1 MQPPEPPGPDS
12 PRAPDAPAS
21 PQLRLLV
28 IEDTESDYDLLV
40 HTLRRDGLR
49 ARTLRVE
56 SAEGV
61 ARAFDEGQWDAVI
74 SDHQL
79 PGYSSLEALEQVRA
93 RAPWCP
99 FIIVSGVIG
108 EDVAVGAMRRGADD
122 YLVKGRLARLVP
134 SLLNAIT
141 AAQARREQARIA
153 EALRESQ
160 RELRE
165 LLTHLETAIDAE
177 REEIAREV
185 HDEIG
190 AALTALR
197 LDLDWIG
204 RHGDAAS
211 AARAVQSTRTLL
223 GVVGSAQRLQR
234 RLRPPVLDQGL
245 IDGLRWLCEDLD
257 RRGDVRVRFRSNA
270 ESLDVDAPQALA
282 TFRTLQE
289 ALTNVARH
297 AGATRVDVDLHV
309 DAEHLSL
316 EVVDDGR
323 GVAAADLGK
332 RHSWGLKG
340 LRERAERIGG
350 WIEVSG
356 TPGAGTVLF
365 LCLPIAAPSP
375 ARLAAGVQQ

>member
-1 MQPPEPPGPDS
+1 MQPPEPGIAFPP
-12 PRAPDAPAS
+12 AVDAPAS
-21 PQLRLLV
+21 PRLRLLV

-40 HTLRRDGLR
+40 HTLRRDGLS

-61 ARAFDEGQWDAVI
+61 ARAFERERWDAVI

-93 RAPWCP
+93 LSPWCP

-153 EALRESQ
+153 EALRASQ
-160 RELRE
+160 TALRE
-165 LLTHLETAIDAE
+165 LLTHLDTAIDAE
-177 REEIAREV
+177 RAEIAREV

-211 AARAVQSTRTLL
+211 AARAAQSTRTLL
-223 GVVGSAQRLQR
+223 GIVGSAQRLQR

-257 RRGDVRVRFRSNA
+257 RRGDVRVRFRSNVEA
-270 ESLDVDAPQALA
+270 IDVDAPHALA
-282 TFRTLQE
+282 VFRTLQE
-289 ALTNVARH
+289 ALTNVSRH
-297 AGATRVDVDLHV
+297 AGATRVDVDLHA

-323 GVAAADLGK
+323 GIADADLHK
-332 RHSWGLKG
+332 AHSWGLKG
-340 LRERAERIGG
+340 LRERAERVGG
-350 WIEVSG
+350 WIEVSAS
-356 TPGAGTVLF
+356 PGAGTVLF
-365 LCLPIAAPSP
+365 LCLPMPSDATVRTPVGAAS
-375 ARLAAGVQQ
+375 